1 MVHANHEPGGSYW
14 SSQVWYMLTMNQ
26 VEVIGALKYG
36 TC

>member
-1 MVHANHEPGGSYW
+1 MVHANHEPGRNYC